1 VAELLTNVSATFE
14 QTTTLSRTNVL
25 GFEPVIYR
33 PRCRMKRPLLA
44 LVALAFRSLALA
56 GTASFVAPVT
66 AAVQYHSTNTHTLG
80 CFILTLVAERVG
92 RSAAASALDDDGL
105 LAVSTVA
112 CMADLLALMTAW
124 E

>member
-1 VAELLTNVSATFE
+1 
-14 QTTTLSRTNVL
+14 
-25 GFEPVIYR
+25 
-33 PRCRMKRPLLA
+33 MKRPLLA